1 MRVGVIQCQK
11 EHPRGPAVWSRPPNG
26 DVMWNVIRRSSAV
39 VPGNLPRYGYSAALL
54 LTLAVVACQP
64 DRALAPDSAA
74 HAASGSSEKGA
85 GEGGSA
91 IAGVPTEGGA
101 CPACAFGPRL
111 YTRDKAQPITDAA
124 TFTGNPAGAYLI
136 EIDDL
141 GTQGANATVILNGVS
156 IDARSGHLRK
166 EISLGTNNELLTR
179 LTGKPGS
186 KLTVSIYQEVHSVTV
201 TPNRNYTRIPA
212 TQQFTAVARDKNGVV
227 IPSQT
232 FEWSSSNTS
241 IATITA
247 SSGVGRTTGEI
258 HNNAAWTYETIS
270 TGEGT
275 SQISAR
281 AIASTVT
288 GSVPWKISSGFVYTT
303 FRAPRPFGPNR
314 HLRPSREPFRYSVAR
329 LGPMEA
335 TCASERSI
343 SERISYAG
351 GMGLFFQCFPV
362 LEMTTSVRYPLPFGL
377 FVDEDVPNVGLYG
390 RYCGAGHPSETFVDL
405 ARGGNHQPKDPID
418 AMCMEHDRQSQSHDL
433 STAVGGGENA
443 LATCIVR
450 YGILHETLHEDGVL
464 VEPLSER
471 WFAFWAERPEMF
483 QARLHFLV
491 ATTASCGDDA
501 TVGGITIPGTYSEF
515 LRERPSDP

>member
-1 MRVGVIQCQK
+1 
-11 EHPRGPAVWSRPPNG
+11 
-26 DVMWNVIRRSSAV
+26 MWNVIRRSSAA
-39 VPGNLPRYGYSAALL
+39 VPRNLRGYRYSAALL

-64 DRALAPDSAA
+64 DNSVAPDAEA
-74 HAASGSSEKGA
+74 RPASGSAENSA
-85 GEGGSA
+85 REGGSGITA
-91 IAGVPTEGGA
+91 VPTEGGA

-111 YTRDKAQPITDAA
+111 YTRETGQPVTDAA
-124 TFTGNPAGAYLI
+124 TFDGNPAGAYLI

-141 GTQGANATVILNGVS
+141 GSQGANATVILNGVS
-156 IDARSGHLRK
+156 IDARSGPLRK
-166 EISLGTNNELLTR
+166 EISLRTTNELLTR

-201 TPNRNYTRIPA
+201 TPNRDYTRIPA

-227 IPSQT
+227 IPRQT
-232 FEWSSSNTS
+232 FEWQSSNATV
-241 IATITA
+241 ATINA
-247 SSGVGRTTGEI
+247 SGLGRTTGAV

-335 TCASERSI
+335 TCASERAI
-343 SERISYAG
+343 SERLAYAG

-377 FVDEDVPNVGLYG
+377 FVDEDVANVGLYG
-390 RYCGAGHPSETFVDL
+390 RYCGAGHPGGTFVDL

-433 STAVGGGENA
+433 STALGGGDNA

-464 VEPLSER
+464 VAPLSER

-501 TVGGITIPGTYSEF
+501 IVGGITIPGTYSEF